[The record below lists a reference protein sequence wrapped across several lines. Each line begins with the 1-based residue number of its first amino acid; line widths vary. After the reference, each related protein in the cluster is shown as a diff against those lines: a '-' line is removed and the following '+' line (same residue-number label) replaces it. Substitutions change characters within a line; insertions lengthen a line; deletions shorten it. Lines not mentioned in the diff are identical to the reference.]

1 MMKRI
6 MALLLAAVLC
16 LTLFT
21 GCGGNGDAVETTPT
35 PAPTTPPAVID
46 YDAAFAKYDPA
57 TVVMTVDGKDVTWSE
72 FFYMLYSSL
81 SQIEYY
87 MGEIRWNEELVE
99 GMNFDGY
106 TMDMTMTMLKQMHA
120 VENKSNELKLKLT
133 ADDHK
138 LIEDNKVS
146 VMAQYCGE
154 NATEEDFEAFLL
166 SKLYLTPD
174 VYTYINENSLKYEK
188 LFTESIGAAGEKIPE
203 EEVAEFID
211 SVPYVSA
218 KHILLMTV
226 NDDTGELLDDETVAK
241 AKQTADELLAK
252 LQTEADPTKR
262 AKLFDELMFEYN
274 EDPGLAVFPEGYT
287 FTNGEMYPVF
297 EEAVFALEDYEISGI
312 VESQAGYHIIM
323 RVPTHKDSVVNFDY
337 ETNTFYTVLAY
348 AATDIY
354 AQRLRGWMDELNVQW
369 AEGFE
374 NLTCE
379 QIFA

>member
-1 MMKRI
+1 MMKRM

-21 GCGGNGDAVETTPT
+21 GCGGNGDAAETTPT

-87 MGEIRWNEELVE
+87 MGEIRWVDELVE
-99 GMNFDGY
+99 GMTFDGY

-188 LFTESIGAAGEKIPE
+188 LFTESIGAAGEKITE

-226 NDDTGELLDDETVAK
+226 NGDTGEPLDDETVAK

-252 LQTEADPTKR
+252 LQAEADPTKR

-354 AQRLRGWMDELNVQW
+354 SKRLTGWMSELDIQW

>member
-1 MMKRI
+1 MMKRM
-6 MALLLAAVLC
+6 MALLLAVVLC
-16 LTLFT
+16 LTLFA
-21 GCGGNGDAVETTPT
+21 GCTEKPDTVESTPT
-35 PAPTTPPAVID
+35 PEVTAPPAVVD
-46 YDAAFAKYDPA
+46 YDAAFAKYAPE

-99 GMNFDGY
+99 GMTFDGY

-120 VENKSNELKLKLT
+120 VENKSAELKLKLN
-133 ADDHK
+133 ADDKK
-138 LIEDNKVS
+138 LIEETKAS

-154 NATEEDFEAFLL
+154 NATEEDFNNFLME
-166 SKLYLTPD
+166 KLYLTPD
-174 VYTYINENSLKYEK
+174 VYSYINQNSMKYEK
-188 LFTESIGAAGEKIPE
+188 LFTESIGAEGEKITD
-203 EEVAEFID
+203 EEVAEFIA

-226 NDDTGELLDDETVAK
+226 NGDTGEALDAETVAK
-241 AKQTADELLAK
+241 AKQTADELLAQ
-252 LQTEADPTKR
+252 LQAEADPTKR
-262 AKLFDELMFEYN
+262 AELFDTLMFEYN
-274 EDPGLAVFPEGYT
+274 EDPGLAVFPQGYT
-287 FTNGEMYPVF
+287 FTYDEMYPVF

-323 RVPTHKDSVVNFDY
+323 RVPTHRDSVVNYDY
-337 ETNTFYTVLAY
+337 ESGTFYTVLAY

-354 AQRLRGWMDELNVQW
+354 SQRLRGWMDEMDVQW

-374 NLTCE
+374 NLNCE

>member
-1 MMKRI
+1 MMKRM
-6 MALLLAAVLC
+6 MALLLAVVLC

-21 GCGGNGDAVETTPT
+21 GCGGTGDAVETTPT

-87 MGEIRWNEELVE
+87 MGEIRWADELVE
-99 GMNFDGY
+99 GMSFDGY

-188 LFTESIGAAGEKIPE
+188 LFTESIGAAGEKITE

-226 NDDTGELLDDETVAK
+226 NGDTGEALDDETVAK

-252 LQTEADPTKR
+252 LQAEADPTKR

-354 AQRLRGWMDELNVQW
+354 SKRLTGWMSELDVQW

>member
-1 MMKRI
+1 MMTRI

-35 PAPTTPPAVID
+35 PEPTTPPAVID

-81 SQIEYY
+81 TQIEYY
-87 MGEIRWNEELVE
+87 MGEIRWADELVE
-99 GMNFDGY
+99 GMTFDGY

-203 EEVAEFID
+203 EEVAIIRD
-211 SVPYVSA
+211 SKVVEKRTLALPKRLTNVIKCKNPRCITTTEQELA
-218 KHILLMTV
+218 HVFVLTDPEKHVYRCLYC
-226 NDDTGELLDDETVAK
+226 ET
-241 AKQTADELLAK
+241 
-252 LQTEADPTKR
+252 
-262 AKLFDELMFEYN
+262 
-274 EDPGLAVFPEGYT
+274 
-287 FTNGEMYPVF
+287 
-297 EEAVFALEDYEISGI
+297 
-312 VESQAGYHIIM
+312 QAN
-323 RVPTHKDSVVNFDY
+323 K
-337 ETNTFYTVLAY
+337 
-348 AATDIY
+348 
-354 AQRLRGWMDELNVQW
+354 
-369 AEGFE
+369 
-374 NLTCE
+374 
-379 QIFA
+379 

>member
-1 MMKRI
+1 MMKRM
-6 MALLLAAVLC
+6 MALLLAVVLC

-21 GCGGNGDAVETTPT
+21 GCGEKPDTAETTPT
-35 PAPTTPPAVID
+35 PEPTTPPAVIN
-46 YDAAFAKYDPA
+46 YDAAFAKYAPE

-99 GMNFDGY
+99 GMTFDGY

-120 VENKSNELKLKLT
+120 VENKSKELKLKIT
-133 ADDHK
+133 AEDQK
-138 LIEDNKVS
+138 LIEANKES

-154 NATEEDFEAFLL
+154 NATEEDFNSFLL

-174 VYTYINENSLKYEK
+174 IYSYINENSLKYEK
-188 LFTESIGAAGEKIPE
+188 LFTESIGAAGEKITD
-203 EEVAEFID
+203 EEVAAFIET
-211 SVPYVSA
+211 VPYVSA

-226 NDDTGELLDDETVAK
+226 NDETGEALDAETVAK
-241 AKQTADELLAK
+241 AKQTADELLVR
-252 LQTEADPTKR
+252 LQAEADPTKR

-287 FTNGEMYPVF
+287 FTYNEMYPVF
-297 EEAVFALEDYEISGI
+297 EEAVFALENYEISGI